1 MENNQPKYCV
11 ICNKPLPMSRTKYCS
26 NQCRIDDR
34 AKGGKKAK
42 LKQAKKKAAEFADI
56 NEAARAEG
64 LTYGQYVAK
73 YGL

>member
-1 MENNQPKYCV
+1 MKNNYSKFCV

-34 AKGGKKAK
+34 AKCGKKAK
-42 LKQAKKKAAEFADI
+42 LKQVKKKAAEFADI
-56 NEAARAEG
+56 NEAARSEG
-64 LTYGQYVAK
+64 MTYGQYVAK